1 MPRHS
6 GASIDRSRHYRSQLD
21 VQKRGHWKTAKSAQ
35 RYEKSARLARS
46 WEMVPQRSK
55 DYCLKGEVEFAAVV
69 LGLKKAPM
77 VQLPRRNRKG
87 CYIADLFSH
96 VSI

>member
-1 MPRHS
+1 
-6 GASIDRSRHYRSQLD
+6 
-21 VQKRGHWKTAKSAQ
+21 
-35 RYEKSARLARS
+35 
-46 WEMVPQRSK
+46 MVPQRSK

-77 VQLPRRNRKG
+77 FQLPRRNRKG